1 MNLFKET
8 FRLIKKDITL
18 ELRLKYAISGILLY
32 VLSTVFIVFSSFV
45 RIEPLTWNAVFWI
58 VILFAAVNA
67 IGKSFVLEDSDRQ
80 LYYYSIAHPIA
91 IILSKM
97 LYNISL
103 LFLLSLLCWLGFS
116 FVAGNPVDD
125 TLTFF
130 LALFLGSLGFSIA
143 FTFTAAIASKAQNS
157 ATLMA
162 ILSFPVIIPIL
173 MTLIK
178 LSAGALGE
186 FDNEGVSED
195 ITILLAIDALL
206 VGMSL
211 VLFPFLWRD

>member
-1 MNLFKET
+1 MNLLKET
-8 FRLIKKDITL
+8 YSLIKKDFTL
-18 ELRLKYAISGILLY
+18 EFRLKFAISGILLY
-32 VLSTVFIVFSSFV
+32 VLSTVFIVYSSFV
-45 RIEPLTWNAVFWI
+45 RIEPLTWNAVLWI

-67 IGKSFVLEDSDRQ
+67 VGKSFVLENSDRQ

-103 LFLLSLLCWLGFS
+103 LFVLSLLCWLGFS
-116 FVAGNPVDD
+116 FVAGNPIQD
-125 TLTFF
+125 TGVFF

-143 FTFTAAIASKAQNS
+143 FTFTAAIASKAQNN

-178 LSAGALGE
+178 LSAGTLGE
-186 FDNEGVSED
+186 FDNEGVSQD

-206 VGMSL
+206 IGMSL
-211 VLFPFLWRD
+211 ILFPFLWRD

>member
-1 MNLFKET
+1 MNLIKET
-8 FRLIKKDITL
+8 YSLIKKDFTL

-45 RIEPLTWNAVFWI
+45 RIEPLSWNAVFWI

-67 IGKSFVLEDSDRQ
+67 VGKSFVLEDMDRQ
-80 LYYYSIAHPIA
+80 LYYYTIANPIA

-97 LYNISL
+97 LYNVSL

-116 FVAGNPVDD
+116 FVAGNPVED
-125 TLTFF
+125 TFIFF
-130 LALFLGSLGFSIA
+130 LALLLGSAGFSIA

-178 LSAGALGE
+178 LSAGTLGE
-186 FDNEGVSED
+186 FDNEGINQD
-195 ITILLAIDALL
+195 ILILLAIDALL
-206 VGMSL
+206 VGLSL
-211 VLFPFLWRD
+211 ILFPFLWRD

>member
-1 MNLFKET
+1 MNIIKET
-8 FRLIKKDITL
+8 LALINKDFTL
-18 ELRLKYAISGILLY
+18 ELRLKYALSGILLY

-67 IGKSFVLEDSDRQ
+67 VGKSFVLEDSDRQ
-80 LYYYSIAHPIA
+80 LYYYSIAHPVA
-91 IILSKM
+91 VILSKM

-103 LFLLSLLCWLGFS
+103 LFILSLLCWLGFS
-116 FVAGNPVDD
+116 FVAGNPVKD
-125 TLTFF
+125 TWTFF

-186 FDNEGVSED
+186 FDNEGADQD